1 MATINGSV
9 SSNSDAYSFYI
20 TWSESKASDYISTN
34 KTTVTATACIKC
46 TDHYAYASGLAQK
59 LVIDGTE
66 FTDSVSVDLSEGV
79 TVNLITGSKTITHNA
94 DGSKKITIS
103 ADCDLP
109 DGNGYGPVWG
119 SASGTA
125 TLTTIPRYATSV
137 QSLKSKT
144 SSSITMN
151 WSSDSTIDYIWYSK
165 NNGSSWTGI
174 NVTDGKSGS
183 YTISSLSAGTT
194 YKIKTRVRR
203 KDSHLTTDS
212 SALSVTTYK
221 KTTPTISLSS
231 KTVNSITVSSSCN
244 VTVSSTQYR
253 IKKSGGSYGS
263 YQTSATFTGLSPNTA
278 YVIEVKKAG
287 KDSGESGTATLSVTT
302 YDIAKISSASNF
314 NLGDNLPVS
323 YSNPSGSTIK
333 LSIQTSTGSDFYC
346 NDRNVSGSSYTFNFT
361 DTELDTLYKAMGK
374 TNNLKVRVYLK
385 TFYDSTK
392 YYANYKDITITLT
405 GNQKTVHIGKSGEIK
420 RGKVFIARSGI
431 KRGVLW
437 RGVNGTSRRCI

>member
-34 KTTVTATACIKC
+34 KTTVTAAAYIKC
-46 TDHYAYASGLAQK
+46 TDHTAWANGLSQK
-59 LVIDGTE
+59 LVIDGTV
-66 FTDSVSVDLSEGV
+66 FTDSVDVSLSEGV
-79 TVNLITGSKTITHNA
+79 TVKLITGSKTITHSA

-109 DGNGYGPVWG
+109 DGAGYGPVWG

-183 YTISSLSAGTT
+183 YTISGLSAGTT

-203 KDSHLTTDS
+203 KDSQLTTDS

-263 YQTSATFTGLSPNTA
+263 YQTGATFTGLSPNTA
-278 YVIEVKKAG
+278 YVIEVKKVG

-302 YDIAKISSASNF
+302 YDIARLTSYPNF
-314 NLGDNLPVS
+314 NLGDNVTIK
-323 YSNPSGSTIK
+323 YSNPSGSKVQAGFYKNGSEEIAAYRTI
-333 LSIQTSTGSDFYC
+333 TGL
-346 NDRNVSGSSYTFNFT
+346 SYTFEFT
-361 DTELDTLYKAMGK
+361 DEELDKMYKAMNGNTLLARLYIN
-374 TNNLKVRVYLK
+374 TNDNLYRE
-385 TFYDSTK
+385 
-392 YYANYKDITITLT
+392 YKDITITLT
-405 GNQKTVHIGKSGEIK
+405 GNQKTVRIGKNGEIK

-437 RGVNGTSRRCI
+437 RGVNGTARRCI